1 MIAAQPFAPVRLA
14 GAAVEA
20 RRDAEIADDVQLVAD
35 GERRRRVRRGAPKRP
50 RDVGPCRVAC
60 SVGAHRDYRRL
71 LEAGGD
77 VDEAVREDR
86 PRHVGEAVGV
96 ADAPDLAAR
105 VGIVGDGAVRADA
118 DQLIA
123 VADADDERRRVRL
136 VGRRPAMGLPSFS
149 AGPLVERDHECRVAA
164 VAAEDQQ
171 VLVQRRRPAVAVLR
185 FVREP
190 LSPHDLA
197 GGGERRGS
205 VRAEVHVDPIAF
217 DDRRRRG
224 VGILRVE
231 QVAAGEAE
239 HLGVDD
245 LTAGRRVE
253 GERTQRG
260 RVAVDDR
267 RREPDPAVGDD
278 RRRPADAGHRRL
290 PAHVLRF
297 TPFERQPG
305 LGSTGPA
312 RSDRGTAASPRRR
325 PPVRRSEATRS
336 ERAGSA

>member
-1 MIAAQPFAPVRLA
+1 
-14 GAAVEA
+14 
-20 RRDAEIADDVQLVAD
+20 
-35 GERRRRVRRGAPKRP
+35 
-50 RDVGPCRVAC
+50 
-60 SVGAHRDYRRL
+60 
-71 LEAGGD
+71 
-77 VDEAVREDR
+77 
-86 PRHVGEAVGV
+86 
-96 ADAPDLAAR
+96 
-105 VGIVGDGAVRADA
+105 
-118 DQLIA
+118 
-123 VADADDERRRVRL
+123 
-136 VGRRPAMGLPSFS
+136 MGLPSFR
-149 AGPLVERDHECRVAA
+149 AGPLVERHHECRVAA
-164 VAAEDQQ
+164 VAVEDQQ

-239 HLGVDD
+239 HLDVDD
-245 LTAGRRVE
+245 LTAAGRVE

-267 RREPDPAVGDD
+267 RGEPDPAVGDD
-278 RRRPADAGHRRL
+278 RRRPAGAGHRRL
-290 PAHVLRF
+290 PADVLRF

-305 LGSTGPA
+305 LA
-312 RSDRGTAASPRRR
+312 RQALPGRTAELR
-325 PPVRRSEATRS
+325 PVLGGGQPCPGQEPLRPERS
-336 ERAGSA
+336 GSAYGALDKPSTPRGRVRCYAVPRLLA